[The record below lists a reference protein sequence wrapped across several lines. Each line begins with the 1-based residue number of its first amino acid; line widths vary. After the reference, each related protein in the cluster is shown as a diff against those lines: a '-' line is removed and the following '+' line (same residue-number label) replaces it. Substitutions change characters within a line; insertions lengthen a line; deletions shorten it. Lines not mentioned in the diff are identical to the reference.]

1 MKESLKGKHAFSLL
15 TALLLALLNA
25 QANPAR
31 AKPNIVY
38 IVVDNVTFEHMGK
51 VYGGENVT
59 PAMDSIAE
67 RGVLFERMYVTSTM
81 CIPSR
86 YSILTGRY
94 PEQCT
99 SKAFLAASP
108 TGSQFLD
115 HMSCE
120 LEPDRPNLAT
130 ALRGAGYR
138 TGFVGKFHNFS
149 ERTGRLGP
157 DFKLEKKTHIS
168 DPQLNEWLRA
178 RNDAVAAHIASC
190 GFDWVGAAEFGN
202 GYGEFKGMQYLDADG
217 VGHNLEW
224 EIEYALKFLDDSA
237 KGDKPFFL
245 YLATKMYHLPFNPK
259 VELLGDYEKIGRYTQ
274 RGLLDKA
281 PQVPMPSRKEIYE
294 MAKDSGS
301 NLSDSTAMR
310 YLDFGVK
317 AVLDRIDSLGLK
329 DNTLVVFLS
338 DNNQNGKSTVYEGGV
353 HVPSSMMWP
362 KGIPAG
368 QKKQHILSSLDI
380 VATLMEAAGAS
391 EPDGMDL
398 RGDSFLPMV
407 TGRQQKWDDQ
417 LMVQYGY
424 ARGLVTPKWKYVA
437 VRYPDEQ
444 WEKIRAEDAK
454 NPDVP
459 DFGRNPVPARDW
471 QKRVKP
477 NLHPQQIP
485 YAYNIY
491 RYWHPSDQ
499 NHSMRVHN
507 YPYLFEADQL
517 YDLESDPNEQ
527 NSLAPNPEYASVL
540 RQMQEKMKTETM
552 KMDRPYG
559 EFSKAV
565 EKGNQP

>member
-1 MKESLKGKHAFSLL
+1 MSAPLTTKRTTMKHTLTLF
-15 TALLLALLNA
+15 TALLFALLVGA
-25 QANPAR
+25 PAVLS
-31 AKPNIVY
+31 AEPSPPPNIVY

-67 RGVLFERMYVTSTM
+67 RGVLFKRMYVTSSM

-86 YSILTGRY
+86 YSILSGRY

-99 SKAFLAASP
+99 SKAFLAANP

-120 LEPDRPNLAT
+120 LEPGRPNLAT

-149 ERTGRLGP
+149 ERTSCLGP

-202 GYGEFKGMQYLDADG
+202 GYGEFKGMKYLDTDG

-237 KGDKPFFL
+237 KGNKPFFL
-245 YLATKMYHLPFNPK
+245 YLATKMYHQAYFPQK
-259 VELLGDYEKIGRYTQ
+259 ELLGDYEKIGRYTE

-301 NLSDSTAMR
+301 NPTDSTAMR

-338 DNNQNGKSTVYEGGV
+338 DNNQLGKSTVYEGGI
-353 HVPSSMMWP
+353 HVPSAMMWP

-368 QKKQHILSSLDI
+368 QKNQHILSSLDI
-380 VATLMEAAGAS
+380 VATLMEAAGSTEAK
-391 EPDGMDL
+391 GMDL
-398 RGDSFLPMV
+398 RGKSFLPMAAGKPQEWNDV
-407 TGRQQKWDDQ
+407 F
-417 LMVQYGY
+417 MAEYGY
-424 ARGLVTPKWKYVA
+424 GRAIVTPRWKYIA
-437 VRYPDEQ
+437 VRYPEDQ
-444 WEKIRAEDAK
+444 WKKIRAEDAK
-454 NPDVP
+454 NPDAP
-459 DFGRNPVPARDW
+459 DFGRNPAPAELW
-471 QKRVKP
+471 KKQVKP
-477 NLHPQQIP
+477 HLFPQQIP
-485 YAYNIY
+485 DAFNIY

-499 NHSMRVHN
+499 NHMTRVDN
-507 YPYLFEADQL
+507 YPYLFKADQL
-517 YDLESDPNEQ
+517 YDLDVDSKEQ
-527 NSLAPNPEYASVL
+527 NSLASNPEYAPVL
-540 RQMQEKMKTETM
+540 RQMKEKMKTETM

-559 EFSKAV
+559 EF
-565 EKGNQP
+565 